1 MIAGELVMSK
11 NERITKILQN
21 ITAVDDWRLLAAIC
35 GYPNDAQ
42 FEESTSFSK
51 AEVLEKTIKDNYK
64 SIVSNMLGECEYCD
78 ILMDV
83 AKRLEVHNLF
93 KLFHSEVD
101 YEILEKQVIGK
112 YIERLKL
119 RTIESKGYKAW
130 LQLEKDALIN
140 VKKAYERELLSEYE
154 YYEITSPTYDFVDKM
169 MTGRMDG
176 FVMYLLIC
184 GLIDFENMLDA
195 CRKLRY
201 LEIDVTTI
209 AAPSIFTNP
218 IIDDIR
224 KLKDKND
231 ARWDVAIE
239 TVVFLSILALKQKY
253 AETLAEL

>member
-1 MIAGELVMSK
+1 MSK
-11 NERITKILQN
+11 NERITKILRN
-21 ITAVDDWRLLAAIC
+21 ITDDDWRLLAAIC

-83 AKRLEVHNLF
+83 AKRLEVHNLL

-201 LEIDVTTI
+201 LEIDPWLVTTI

-231 ARWDVAIE
+231 ARWEVAIE

>member
-1 MIAGELVMSK
+1 MSK

-83 AKRLEVHNLF
+83 AKRLEVHNLL

-140 VKKAYERELLSEYE
+140 VKKAYERDLLSEYE
-154 YYEITSPTYDFVDKM
+154 YNEITSPAYDFVDKM

-184 GLIDFENMLDA
+184 GLIDFENMSDA
-195 CRKLRY
+195 CRKL
-201 LEIDVTTI
+201 LDIDHWFVTTI

-218 IIDDIR
+218 IDDIR

-231 ARWDVAIE
+231 ARWEVAIE
-239 TVVFLSILALKQKY
+239 TVEFLSILALKQKY

>member
-1 MIAGELVMSK
+1 MSK
-11 NERITKILQN
+11 NERITKILRN
-21 ITAVDDWRLLAAIC
+21 ITDDDDWRLLAAIC

-51 AEVLEKTIKDNYK
+51 AEVLGKTIKDNYK

-83 AKRLEVHNLF
+83 AKRLEVHNLL

-201 LEIDVTTI
+201 LEIDPWLVTTI

-231 ARWDVAIE
+231 ARWEVAIE

>member
-1 MIAGELVMSK
+1 MSK

-83 AKRLEVHNLF
+83 AKRLEVHNLL

-195 CRKLRY
+195 CRKL
-201 LEIDVTTI
+201 LDIDHCFVTTI

-231 ARWDVAIE
+231 ARWEVAIE

>member
-1 MIAGELVMSK
+1 MSK
-11 NERITKILQN
+11 NERITKILEN

-83 AKRLEVHNLF
+83 AKRLEVHNLL

-195 CRKLRY
+195 CRKL
-201 LEIDVTTI
+201 LDIDHCFVTTI

-231 ARWDVAIE
+231 ARWEVAIE

>member
-1 MIAGELVMSK
+1 MSK
-11 NERITKILQN
+11 NERITKILEN

-64 SIVSNMLGECEYCD
+64 SIVSNMLGECEYCN

-83 AKRLEVHNLF
+83 AKRLEVHNLL

-195 CRKLRY
+195 CRKL
-201 LEIDVTTI
+201 LDIDHCFVTTI

-231 ARWDVAIE
+231 ARWEVAIE

>member
-1 MIAGELVMSK
+1 MSK

-83 AKRLEVHNLF
+83 AKRLEFHNLL

-140 VKKAYERELLSEYE
+140 VKKAYERDLLSEYE

-195 CRKLRY
+195 C
-201 LEIDVTTI
+201 
-209 AAPSIFTNP
+209 
-218 IIDDIR
+218 
-224 KLKDKND
+224 KN
-231 ARWDVAIE
+231 
-239 TVVFLSILALKQKY
+239 
-253 AETLAEL
+253 

>member
-1 MIAGELVMSK
+1 M
-11 NERITKILQN
+11 
-21 ITAVDDWRLLAAIC
+21 
-35 GYPNDAQ
+35 
-42 FEESTSFSK
+42 
-51 AEVLEKTIKDNYK
+51 
-64 SIVSNMLGECEYCD
+64 
-78 ILMDV
+78 
-83 AKRLEVHNLF
+83 
-93 KLFHSEVD
+93 
-101 YEILEKQVIGK
+101 
-112 YIERLKL
+112 

-140 VKKAYERELLSEYE
+140 VKKAYERDLLSEYE

-201 LEIDVTTI
+201 LEIDPWLVTTI

-218 IIDDIR
+218 IDDIR

-231 ARWDVAIE
+231 ARWEVAIE

>member
-1 MIAGELVMSK
+1 MSK
-11 NERITKILQN
+11 NERITKILRN
-21 ITAVDDWRLLAAIC
+21 ITDDDWRLLATIC

-83 AKRLEVHNLF
+83 AKRLEVHNLL

-140 VKKAYERELLSEYE
+140 VKKAYERDLLSEYE

-201 LEIDVTTI
+201 LEIDPWLVTTI

-231 ARWDVAIE
+231 ARWEVAIE

>member
-1 MIAGELVMSK
+1 MSK

-21 ITAVDDWRLLAAIC
+21 ITAVDDWRLLAAIY

-83 AKRLEVHNLF
+83 AKRLEVHNLL

-195 CRKLRY
+195 CRKL
-201 LEIDVTTI
+201 LDIDHCFVTTI

-231 ARWDVAIE
+231 ARWEVAIE

>member
-1 MIAGELVMSK
+1 MSK
-11 NERITKILQN
+11 NERITKILRN
-21 ITAVDDWRLLAAIC
+21 ITDDDDWRLLATIC

-83 AKRLEVHNLF
+83 AKRLEVHNLL

-101 YEILEKQVIGK
+101 YEILEKQVTGK

-140 VKKAYERELLSEYE
+140 VKKAYERDLLSEYE

-201 LEIDVTTI
+201 LEIDPWLVTTI

-231 ARWDVAIE
+231 ARWEVAIE